1 MANLSDLIGHFSLGA
16 AFQLQQAEGRCMPAD
31 TRKQPLPHD
40 LLALYDEFAELD
52 ACYAFFC
59 DAVAAISSKEYL
71 LGESS
76 AEGLRFFSQWL
87 KEKSAAFKGELNATW
102 LAASSHERH

>member
-1 MANLSDLIGHFSLGA
+1 MPKAKATREKSL
-16 AFQLQQAEGRCMPAD
+16 
-31 TRKQPLPHD
+31 TND
-40 LLALYDEFAELD
+40 LLFLYDDFAELD

-59 DAVAAISSKEYL
+59 DAVASINSNREDILDGA
-71 LGESS
+71 S

-87 KEKSAAFKGELNATW
+87 KERSQAFKRELNAVW